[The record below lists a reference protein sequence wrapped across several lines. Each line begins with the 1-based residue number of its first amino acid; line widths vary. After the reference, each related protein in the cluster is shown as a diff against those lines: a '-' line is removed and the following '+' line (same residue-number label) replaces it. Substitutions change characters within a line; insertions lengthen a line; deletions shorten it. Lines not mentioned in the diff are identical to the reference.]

1 MPHASHRLDLLA
13 LPSDLNSA
21 PDESAFAA
29 LSLRWSLD
37 ARGKSGDSAALVEG
51 GCRRVWFDRP
61 GRLMLYA
68 NQTGGFRARCPAN
81 SAIVSSEFGRAH
93 RAWKAGGPRTMAC
106 VCGAEH
112 ALEHVVLQPAGA
124 FAQWAVVF
132 SSAEGLGLTDRAMGD
147 LVELFGPIRTIV
159 RRP

>member
-13 LPSDLNSA
+13 LPSDLNSPA
-21 PDESAFAA
+21 NETAFIA
-29 LSLRWSLD
+29 LAERWGLD
-37 ARGKSGDSAALVEG
+37 ARGESGDSHALVEG

-68 NQTGGFRARCPAN
+68 NQTGGFRARCPDTAALV
-81 SAIVSSEFGRAH
+81 SAEFGRSH

-106 VCGAEH
+106 VCGGVH
-112 ALEHVVLQPAGA
+112 PLEDVVLQPAGA
-124 FAQWAVVF
+124 CARWAVVF
-132 SSAEGLGLTDRAMGD
+132 SSAEGLGLTKRARGD
-147 LVELFGPIRTIV
+147 LEELFGPVQVIV